1 MAFPVSGFGANTQ
14 ASPFGGGGQS
24 QFGQQQQQQ
33 QQQTTPFGGGGFG
46 QQPQGAST
54 PFGGGQ
60 STFGAPAA
68 PAGGGFGASQAGGFG
83 QPGSSAPFGGSA
95 FGAKPATSSF
105 GGFGQSSAPATSSF
119 GSAPAAGGFGAPAS
133 TGFGQQPQTSTPF
146 GGAAGGFG
154 STTTTTPFGG
164 ASSSFGQ
171 PQAQPAFGATAAT
184 TTRFGGGGS
193 AFGSGAT
200 GGAFGQPAGGMQT
213 ARGTSGTAWR
223 KTQEIDQSST
233 GARTTVYFNSITCMP
248 EYVTKSVEELRWED
262 YEAGNKGGQ
271 QAGVAGQSGGMFGS
285 QPAASTPF
293 GGASQSPTT
302 GAFGAPAQTSFGAP
316 STSSF
321 GGGGTFG
328 AAASTPTFGASS
340 SPAFGTASTTAFGGG
355 GAFGATS
362 TPAFGAPSSTP
373 AFGTSS
379 APAFGAPSS
388 TPAFGA
394 ATAAPTS
401 AFGGS
406 AFGAPASTPAFG
418 APTST
423 PAFGATTS
431 SPAFGAASSAPAF
444 GSSTPA
450 FGGGSA
456 FGGASSTPAFGS
468 SSTPAF
474 GAAPAPAST
483 PAFSFGGAA
492 ATPKPASFQFNSP
505 APATS
510 TFGATPGFGG
520 MSTPAFGGAN
530 STPSFGGGGGLFG
543 STPGPSAS
551 QPAGQ
556 TFGGMGTSGLFG
568 SSQQGAAGAQQAGAA
583 HGAASPYGNMPDA
596 PKVTPLPEYKLG
608 LTQRILAPPSAGPP
622 KPIALI
628 TPRSLTPHGG
638 GKIRPRVSATATRMS
653 KSPAD
658 FFASSTLHRTPGT
671 KAVTPGGADG
681 GLFVPRDDPRRLLI
695 REELPLSSNAK
706 SKAPGR
712 TPTTGPALAPHLGRS
727 NGTPSALNGLGD
739 GFDGMPS
746 SASPLTLKSL
756 SPPNSTKDNLAILPR
771 LKREGYSLEPSMKQ
785 LSAMAMD
792 DPDSLAYVANF
803 TVRKEGIGSVRW
815 LDPVDLRNLDIDSIV
830 VLAQGSVDVYPD
842 DSEKPPVG
850 RGLNCPAVITLNGVY
865 KMDKA
870 TGKPTKDPELVE
882 KYSKKLKSICARD
895 SAKFISY
902 DGETG
907 VWKFEVEHFSRYGL
921 DGSSDE
927 DGDEYDE
934 DEQHHG
940 DQDGIIPG
948 KRPTDPSTAPP
959 LRDLRDSSQ
968 SDFSDISEDSD
979 DMKLGIKG
987 GYARPEVTVD
997 AEVPAQAHGLVS
1009 PRYVGRRR
1017 MSAKFMLV

>member
-1 MAFPVSGFGANTQ
+1 M
-14 ASPFGGGGQS
+14 
-24 QFGQQQQQQ
+24 
-33 QQQTTPFGGGGFG
+33 
-46 QQPQGAST
+46 
-54 PFGGGQ
+54 
-60 STFGAPAA
+60 
-68 PAGGGFGASQAGGFG
+68 
-83 QPGSSAPFGGSA
+83 
-95 FGAKPATSSF
+95 
-105 GGFGQSSAPATSSF
+105 
-119 GSAPAAGGFGAPAS
+119 
-133 TGFGQQPQTSTPF
+133 
-146 GGAAGGFG
+146 
-154 STTTTTPFGG
+154 
-164 ASSSFGQ
+164 
-171 PQAQPAFGATAAT
+171 
-184 TTRFGGGGS
+184 
-193 AFGSGAT
+193 
-200 GGAFGQPAGGMQT
+200 
-213 ARGTSGTAWR
+213 
-223 KTQEIDQSST
+223 
-233 GARTTVYFNSITCMP
+233 YFNSITCMP

-271 QAGVAGQSGGMFGS
+271 QAGVAGQTGGMFGS

-293 GGASQSPTT
+293 GATQSPTT
-302 GAFGAPAQTSFGAP
+302 STFGAPAQTSSFGAP

-321 GGGGTFG
+321 GGGSAFG
-328 AAASTPTFGASS
+328 SAASTPAFGASS
-340 SPAFGTASTTAFGGG
+340 TPAFGAAPTPAFGGG

-362 TPAFGAPSSTP
+362 TPS
-373 AFGTSS
+373 
-379 APAFGAPSS
+379 FGAPSS

-394 ATAAPTS
+394 SSTPAFGVQSSTPAFGATTAAPTS

-406 AFGAPASTPAFG
+406 AFGAPV
-418 APTST
+418 ST

-431 SPAFGAASSAPAF
+431 TPAFGAASSAPSFGAASSAPAF

-456 FGGASSTPAFGS
+456 FGGASSTPAFGA

-483 PAFSFGGAA
+483 PSFSFGGAA
-492 ATPKPASFQFNSP
+492 ATPKPSFQFNSP

-520 MSTPAFGGAN
+520 MSTPAFGAPN
-530 STPSFGGGGGLFG
+530 STPAFGGGGGLFG
-543 STPGPSAS
+543 STPGPSAA

-556 TFGGMGTSGLFG
+556 AFGGMGTSSLFG
-568 SSQQGAAGAQQAGAA
+568 TSQQGAAGAQQAGA
-583 HGAASPYGNMPDA
+583 GMSAASPYGNMPDA

-671 KAVTPGGADG
+671 RAVTPGGEG
-681 GLFVPRDDPRRLLI
+681 SLFVPRDDPRRLLI

-706 SKAPGR
+706 SKAAGR
-712 TPTTGPALAPHLGRS
+712 TPSAGPAVAPHLGRS
-727 NGTPSALNGLGD
+727 NDTPTALNGLGD
-739 GFDGMPS
+739 GFIKMPS

-756 SPPNSTKDNLAILPR
+756 SPPNSAKDNLAILPR
-771 LKREGYSLEPSMKQ
+771 LEREGYILEPSMKQ
-785 LSAMAMD
+785 LGAMAMD
-792 DPDSLAYVANF
+792 DPDSLAYVANV

-850 RGLNCPAVITLNGVY
+850 RGLNRPAVITLNGVY

-882 KYSKKLKSICARD
+882 KYSRKLKSICARD
-895 SAKFISY
+895 SAKFILY

-921 DGSSDE
+921 DGSSD
-927 DGDEYDE
+927 DE
-934 DEQHHG
+934 D
-940 DQDGIIPG
+940 DQNKEGGEPCGNKEEAIPG
-948 KRPTDPSTAPP
+948 KDLADPPAAPS
-959 LRDLRDSSQ
+959 LRDPRDSSQ
-968 SDFSDISEDSD
+968 SDFSEISD
-979 DMKLGIKG
+979 DSADMHLGIKG
-987 GYARPEVTVD
+987 RYTRPEVTVNV
-997 AEVPAQAHGLVS
+997 EVPAQARGLVS
-1009 PRYVGRRR
+1009 PRYVARRR
-1017 MSAKFMLV
+1017 KSAMFMLV